1 MSAAI
6 NTAAMTREDWLQ
18 ERRRGIGGSEAAAI
32 LGLSPW
38 ATPLDVY
45 LDKIG
50 EGEDVEETE
59 AMYFGTI
66 LEGVV
71 ADEFSRRTG
80 LKVRRRNALLTHPD
94 YPWMIANIDRMVVGG
109 GLLECKTCNA
119 FNPWNG
125 VVPEHYQIQVQHY
138 LAVTGQ
144 PFGYIAVLCGGQR
157 FEWAKLERDEAM
169 IQVIIDYEQHFW
181 ENHVLKR
188 IPPEPT
194 EHDDMGKVYPVSKP
208 TEIELPATAE
218 SLILTYE
225 QARAEEAEA
234 KTKKDRAANR
244 LKALLGDNEAG
255 RWGDRR
261 ITWKTVNS
269 SRFDS
274 KRFSKEHEDLY
285 GQYLSE
291 STSRRFGIK

>member
-6 NTAAMTREDWLQ
+6 NTAAMSREDWLR

-138 LAVTGQ
+138 RFTPTCVGQMIVGDDDGCSRAVHPHVRGADLGGDTKGEGSDGSPPRAWGRCGFHQIHSLVPRFTPTCVGQ
-144 PFGYIAVLCGGQR
+144 
-157 FEWAKLERDEAM
+157 M
-169 IQVIIDYEQHFW
+169 EQ
-181 ENHVLKR
+181 
-188 IPPEPT
+188 
-194 EHDDMGKVYPVSKP
+194 
-208 TEIELPATAE
+208 
-218 SLILTYE
+218 
-225 QARAEEAEA
+225 
-234 KTKKDRAANR
+234 
-244 LKALLGDNEAG
+244 
-255 RWGDRR
+255 
-261 ITWKTVNS
+261 
-269 SRFDS
+269 
-274 KRFSKEHEDLY
+274 
-285 GQYLSE
+285 
-291 STSRRFGIK
+291 